1 MVRLFMDT
9 NAFVFVACRGNE
21 SSLELPNLGHGV
33 FTYSVMNAL
42 KGATGAR
49 AAEQVS
55 VKSMSG
61 FVSIDV
67 PKRTGGR
74 QNPSAYSLGF
84 YDFPVAV
91 IK

>member
-1 MVRLFMDT
+1 MAYIVLNGKT
-9 NAFVFVACRGNE
+9 GYGVQGSGIVFRK
-21 SSLELPNLGHGV
+21 LI
-33 FTYSVMNAL
+33 
-42 KGATGAR
+42 
-49 AAEQVS
+49 

-84 YDFPVAV
+84 YDFPVAG